1 MEWLNY
7 HHLYYFWT
15 VVRTGGITR
24 AGKELRLAPPTI
36 SAQLRQ
42 FEDYIGEPLLAR
54 VGRHLTPTDTGRAVF
69 GYADQIF
76 SLGREMMDTV
86 RQSPESR
93 PLRLVI
99 GIDDVLPKAIS
110 HRLIEPLLSLRG
122 SVRILCREA
131 SLERLI
137 AELAVHE
144 LDVVL
149 SDAPV
154 GPTVSVRAFNHLLGE
169 SPVVFMGT
177 DRLSSTHRRNFPKS
191 LHNAPVLLPTDDT
204 AIRRS
209 LDRWFEVVGI
219 RPKIVGEFEDYA
231 LLREFARGD
240 AGIFPA
246 FSVLERDLR
255 GQDGFRRIGEVPE
268 VRGRFYAIS
277 AERKAHHPAVVTICE
292 AARKTAFFGK
302 PA

>member
-1 MEWLNY
+1 VEWLNY

-15 VVRTGGITR
+15 VVRNGGVTA

-42 FEDYIGEPLLAR
+42 FEDYIGEPLLTRA
-54 VGRHLTPTDTGRAVF
+54 GRHLAPTETGRAIF
-69 GYADQIF
+69 GYADEIF
-76 SLGREMMDTV
+76 SLGREMMDSV
-86 RQSPESR
+86 RQSPVSR
-93 PLRLVI
+93 PMRLVI

-110 HRLIEPLLSLRG
+110 YRLIEPILKLRG

-137 AELAVHE
+137 AELAIHE

-177 DRLSSTHRRNFPKS
+177 AELAKSHRRNFPKS
-191 LHNAPVLLPTDDT
+191 LDGAPMLLPTNDT

-209 LDRWFEVVGI
+209 LDQWFEATGI
-219 RPKIVGEFEDYA
+219 RPTIVGEFEDYA
-231 LLREFARGD
+231 LLREFARG
-240 AGIFPA
+240 GNGLFPA
-246 FSVLERDLR
+246 FAVLEENLRRRDA
-255 GQDGFRRIGEVPE
+255 FRRIGRVPE

-277 AERKAHHPAVVTICE
+277 AERKLHHPAVMTICE
-292 AARKTAFFGK
+292 AARKSVFRAE
-302 PA
+302 

>member
-42 FEDYIGEPLLAR
+42 FEDYIGEPLLTR
-54 VGRHLTPTDTGRAVF
+54 VGRHLTPTDTGRAIF

-76 SLGREMMDTV
+76 LLGREMMHTV

-110 HRLIEPLLSLRG
+110 HRLIEPLLNLRG

-177 DRLSSTHRRNFPKS
+177 DCLSKTHHRNFPKS

-209 LDRWFEVVGI
+209 LDRWFDVMGL

-231 LLREFARGD
+231 LLREFARGGS
-240 AGIFPA
+240 GIFPA
-246 FSVLERDLR
+246 FSVLERDFR
-255 GQDGFRRIGEVPE
+255 TQDGFRRVGEVPE

-277 AERKAHHPAVVTICE
+277 AERKVHHPAVVTICE
-292 AARKTAFFGK
+292 AARRTAFFAK